1 MSKKV
6 LVPIADGSEEIEAVT
21 MIDVLRRAG
30 ADVTVAS
37 VNDLKVTASRG
48 VKLEADCLISECT
61 DQAFDLVAL
70 PGGMPGAENLG
81 DNQDL
86 KRILLLQK
94 ERGGFYGA
102 ICAAPAMVLE
112 PLGLLEG
119 KKATSHPDHMARL
132 ESAVTVSSPVV
143 VDGNCATSRG
153 PGTALAFALTL
164 VELLFGKARR
174 EEVAAPMILV

>member
-1 MSKKV
+1 MSKNV

-81 DNQDL
+81 DNRDL

-94 ERGGFYGA
+94 ERGGLYGA
-102 ICAAPAMVLE
+102 ICAAPAMVLN
-112 PLGLLEG
+112 PWACL
-119 KKATSHPDHMARL
+119 
-132 ESAVTVSSPVV
+132 
-143 VDGNCATSRG
+143 
-153 PGTALAFALTL
+153 
-164 VELLFGKARR
+164 KARR
-174 EEVAAPMILV
+174 PRATRTIWRAWKARKLCPRPSWWTAIAPPAGARAQPSPLP